1 MLLGKGAEF
10 THVAIEPKANS
21 RVQHTRSI
29 ALASLAPPTIVD
41 PVAVQIARF
50 TPISLVEMDSV
61 KLQNRVDTKYVFA
74 GRDLPALLG
83 EMQEQ
88 YSLLHVDGRP
98 GTAYRSLYFDTADH
112 RHFQDH
118 HNSRTFR
125 NKVRFREYIGSGLTF
140 LEVKRKTGGG
150 RTDKARVKVSGIPEQ
165 LSDEQQRYV
174 AEATGRKETLVPSLW
189 NYFTRY
195 TFVNKGRPERL
206 TMDIGLRFSDPLK
219 DSELGDIVVAELK
232 QERSDRSSPFVRLM
246 RARGIREAGMSKYC
260 VGMLMLDRPVKHNAF
275 KEVLLRL
282 QRLRQGALPLPI
294 ELKR

>member
-1 MLLGKGAEF
+1 
-10 THVAIEPKANS
+10 VDP
-21 RVQHTRSI
+21 I
-29 ALASLAPPTIVD
+29 AL
-41 PVAVQIARF
+41 QIAHF
-50 TPISLVEMDSV
+50 TPISLAEMDSV

-83 EMQEQ
+83 EMQEH
-88 YSLLHVDGRP
+88 YRLLHVDGQP

-118 HNSRTFR
+118 HNKRTFR

-150 RTDKARVKVSGIPEQ
+150 RTDKARVKVAGIPEQ
-165 LSDEQQRYV
+165 LSPEQQRYI
-174 AEATGRKETLVPSLW
+174 AEATGRDEVLVPTLW

-195 TFVNKGRPERL
+195 TFVNKARPERL
-206 TMDIGLRFSDPLK
+206 TMDIGLRFADPAK
-219 DSELGDIVVAELK
+219 GSELGDIVVAELK

-260 VGMLMLDRPVKHNAF
+260 VGMIMLDRPVKHNAF

-282 QRLRQGALPLPI
+282 HRLRQRALPLPM

>member
-1 MLLGKGAEF
+1 M
-10 THVAIEPKANS
+10 
-21 RVQHTRSI
+21 
-29 ALASLAPPTIVD
+29 
-41 PVAVQIARF
+41 
-50 TPISLVEMDSV
+50 
-61 KLQNRVDTKYVFA
+61 
-74 GRDLPALLG
+74 
-83 EMQEQ
+83 
-88 YSLLHVDGRP
+88 
-98 GTAYRSLYFDTADH
+98 
-112 RHFQDH
+112 
-118 HNSRTFR
+118 
-125 NKVRFREYIGSGLTF
+125 
-140 LEVKRKTGGG
+140 KRKTGGG

-206 TMDIGLRFSDPLK
+206 TMDIGLRFSDPVK